1 MEKSEIE
8 EMFSALGP
16 VTIKP
21 MFGGKGV
28 YHKGN
33 IIAVEFQGDI
43 LLKADATTAPA
54 FEAAGATQW
63 AYEGK
68 AGRPVNMPY
77 WSIPADAFD
86 DSAIMARW
94 MKLAYDAALRSVKVK
109 GNKGG

>member
-8 EMFSALGP
+8 DMFSALGP
-16 VTIKP
+16 VTIRP
-21 MFGGKGV
+21 MFGGKGI

-54 FEAAGATQW
+54 FESAGATQW

-68 AGRPVNMPY
+68 AGKAVNMPY

-86 DSAIMARW
+86 DSGIMAKW
-94 MKLAYDAALRSVKVK
+94 VKLAYEAALRAVKVSRLSRK
-109 GNKGG
+109 